1 MIPEHFQ
8 SYFDQNP
15 TKVVVI
21 GIGVDSNSSYLKGA
35 AKAPAVVGEHIYHD
49 AANSWTESGINLRDK
64 DNFCFV
70 GLLRSDPKN
79 INQYIENIGEMTV
92 REKRY
97 PIFVGGDHS
106 ITYPLMKGIAKVH
119 KDLTILHIDA
129 HPDLYN
135 AYEGNPMS
143 HACPFARIMEEKLVK
158 RLVQYGIRTITG
170 DQREQIKRFGVETHE
185 MKDWRGIPDLKFD
198 GPVYMS
204 IDMDGLD
211 PSCAPGVSHREP
223 GGLTTREVLSLIHLA
238 GPNLIGGDV
247 VEYNP
252 DCDIDHMTA
261 MTAGRLVREMA
272 GAILKY
278 N

>member
-8 SYFDQNP
+8 SYFDQHS
-15 TKVVVI
+15 TKVVAI
-21 GIGVDSNSSYLKGA
+21 GIGIDHNSSYLRGA
-35 AKAPAVVGEHIYHD
+35 AKGPNEVREYIYHD
-49 AANSWTESGINLRDK
+49 AANSWTESGIDLREN
-64 DNFCFV
+64 DNFAFV
-70 GLLRSDPKN
+70 GLLRNDMKTVY
-79 INQYIENIGEMTV
+79 QDIETIGEMTV
-92 REKRY
+92 REKRN

-170 DQREQIKRFGVETHE
+170 EQRAQIKKFGVETNE
-185 MKDWRGIPDLKFD
+185 MKDWRGVPELKFD

-223 GGLTTREVLSLIHLA
+223 GGLTTREVLSMIHMA
-238 GPNLIGGDV
+238 GPHLIGGDV

-261 MTAGRLVREMA
+261 MTAGRLIREMA

-278 N
+278 K

>member
-8 SYFDQNP
+8 SFFDQNP
-15 TKVVVI
+15 AKVVAI
-21 GIGVDSNSSYLKGA
+21 GIGIDHNSSYLRGA
-35 AKAPAVVGEHIYHD
+35 AKGPNEVRENIYHD
-49 AANSWTESGINLRDK
+49 AANSWTESGIDLKDK

-70 GLLRSDPKN
+70 GLLRSDMKTVY
-79 INQYIENIGEMTV
+79 QDIETIGEMAV
-92 REKRY
+92 KEKRN

-106 ITYPLMKGIAKVH
+106 ITYMLMKGISKVH

-135 AYEGNPMS
+135 AYEGNPFS
-143 HACPFARIMEEKLVK
+143 HASPFARIMEEKLAK

-170 DQREQIKRFGVETHE
+170 EQRKQIKKFGVETHE
-185 MKDWRGIPDLKFD
+185 MKDWRGIPELKFD

-223 GGLTTREVLSLIHLA
+223 GGLTTREVLSMI
-238 GPNLIGGDV
+238 
-247 VEYNP
+247 
-252 DCDIDHMTA
+252 
-261 MTAGRLVREMA
+261 
-272 GAILKY
+272 
-278 N
+278 